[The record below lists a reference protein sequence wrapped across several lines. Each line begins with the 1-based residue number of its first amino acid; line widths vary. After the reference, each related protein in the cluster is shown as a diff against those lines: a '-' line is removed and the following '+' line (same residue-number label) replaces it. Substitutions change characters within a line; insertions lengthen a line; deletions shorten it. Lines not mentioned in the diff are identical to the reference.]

1 MEISLKREALET
13 YKRLWGYVKP
23 YKLIGFIALMAMI
36 GTALIE
42 MTMVALIEPLMDEAL
57 VAKNIEAT
65 RWLPIAFIA
74 VFLLRGISGF
84 ATEASLGWIGRGVI
98 SSLRREVFE
107 KFLKLPVKFFE
118 KNSNGRILSK
128 MTYNVEMIS
137 ESVTNVVTILIRDI
151 LTVIAA
157 IGLMIYQSP
166 RLFLSVVVIF
176 PIITILINFLGK
188 VFRRYSERI
197 QDSVGEV
204 TQVTQEVLSGQ
215 RIVKIFDG
223 YDFEMN
229 RINEVDEKN
238 RLQNIKL
245 IRSRSLG
252 VAITQV
258 VFGVGVAAVIYFA
271 GNESI
276 NGNLSPGSFMSFFG
290 AMMLML
296 QPIRRIT
303 NVNAVLQRGIAASE
317 SLFSVLDEP
326 AEKDQGVLERLSSK
340 GTLEFKKVTFSY
352 DDKANKDVISGVSFI
367 AKKGQSVAIV
377 GHSGSGKSTLINLL
391 PRFYDYQH
399 GEILIDGVSIKDF
412 KIKNLRE
419 KISIVN
425 QDIILFNDTIL
436 NNLTYGELKHKSE
449 IEIQTAI
456 ELAKIDQFT
465 SEFPKGLDTIV
476 GDRGAMLSG
485 GQKQRIAIGR
495 AILKNSP
502 FLLLDEATSSLDTKS
517 ESQIQEALKE
527 LMKNRTTLV
536 VAHRLSTIENA
547 DLILV
552 LHNGEIIE
560 RGTHNELI
568 ERGNIMQI
576 FTDSNLRAV
585 NPNYVSIFS
594 SENMVSREFF

>member
-166 RLFLSVVVIF
+166 RLFVSVVVIF

-258 VFGVGVAAVIYFA
+258 VFGIGVAAVIYFA

-326 AEKDQGVLERLSSK
+326 AEKDQGVLEKLSSN

-552 LHNGEIIE
+552 LHNGKIIE

-568 ERGNIMQI
+568 ERGEHYADLHRLQ
-576 FTDSNLRAV
+576 FK
-585 NPNYVSIFS
+585 S
-594 SENMVSREFF
+594 S

>member
-13 YKRLWGYVKP
+13 YTRLWSYVKP
-23 YKLIGFIALMAMI
+23 YKLIGFIALFAMI

-74 VFLLRGISGF
+74 VFLLRGITGF

-107 KFLKLPVKFFE
+107 KFLNLPVKFFE

-166 RLFLSVVVIF
+166 RLFISVVVIF
-176 PIITILINFLGK
+176 PVITVLINFLGK
-188 VFRRYSERI
+188 VFRRYNERI

-223 YDFEMN
+223 YDYEMN
-229 RINEVDEKN
+229 KINEVDEKN

-258 VFGVGVAAVIYFA
+258 VFGIGVAAVIYFA

-326 AEKDQGVLERLSSK
+326 AEKDQGTVENGSSK

-352 DDKANKDVISGVSFI
+352 DDKANKNVISGISFT

-399 GEILIDGVSIKDF
+399 GEILIDEISIKDF

-436 NNLTYGELKHKSE
+436 NNLTYGELKQKTD
-449 IEIQTAI
+449 IEIQAAI

-568 ERGNIMQI
+568 ERGKHYSDLHRLQ
-576 FTDSNLRAV
+576 FK
-585 NPNYVSIFS
+585 S
-594 SENMVSREFF
+594 S

>member
-13 YKRLWGYVKP
+13 YTRLWSYVKP
-23 YKLIGFIALMAMI
+23 YKLIGFIALFAMI

-74 VFLLRGISGF
+74 VFLLRGITGF

-107 KFLKLPVKFFE
+107 KFLNLPVKFFE

-166 RLFLSVVVIF
+166 RLFISVVVIF
-176 PIITILINFLGK
+176 PVITILINFLGK
-188 VFRRYSERI
+188 LFRRYSERI

-223 YDFEMN
+223 YDYEMN
-229 RINEVDEKN
+229 KINEVDEKN

-258 VFGVGVAAVIYFA
+258 VFGIGVAAVIYFA

-326 AEKDQGVLERLSSK
+326 AEKDQGTLENGSSK
-340 GTLEFKKVTFSY
+340 GTLEFRKVTFSY
-352 DDKANKDVISGVSFI
+352 DDKANKNVISGISFI

-449 IEIQTAI
+449 IEIQAAI

-568 ERGNIMQI
+568 ERGKHYADLHRLQ
-576 FTDSNLRAV
+576 FK
-585 NPNYVSIFS
+585 S
-594 SENMVSREFF
+594 S

>member
-65 RWLPIAFIA
+65 RWLPFAFIA

-84 ATEASLGWIGRGVI
+84 ATEASLGWIGRSVI
-98 SSLRREVFE
+98 SCLRREVFE
-107 KFLKLPVKFFE
+107 KFLNLPVKYFE
-118 KNSNGRILSK
+118 KNANGRILSR

-166 RLFLSVVVIF
+166 RLFMSVVVIF
-176 PIITILINFLGK
+176 PVITILINFLGK

-229 RINEVDEKN
+229 KINQVDEKN
-238 RLQNIKL
+238 RVQNIKL

-258 VFGVGVAAVIYFA
+258 IFGIGVAAVIFFA

-326 AEKDQGVLERLSSK
+326 AEKDQGVVEKLSSK
-340 GTLEFKKVTFSY
+340 GILEFKKVTFSY
-352 DDKANKDVISGVSFI
+352 DDKANKNVISEISFI

-399 GEILIDGVSIKDF
+399 GEILIDDISIKDY
-412 KIKNLRE
+412 KIKNLRD

-436 NNLTYGELKHKSE
+436 NNLTYGELKQKSE
-449 IEIQTAI
+449 LEIQTAI
-456 ELAKIDQFT
+456 KLAKIDQFT

-495 AILKNSP
+495 AVLKNSP

-568 ERGNIMQI
+568 ERGEHYADLHRHQ
-576 FTDSNLRAV
+576 FK
-585 NPNYVSIFS
+585 S
-594 SENMVSREFF
+594 S

>member
-1 MEISLKREALET
+1 MEISFKREALET
-13 YKRLWGYVKP
+13 YTRLWSYVKP
-23 YKLIGFIALMAMI
+23 YKLIGFIALFAMI

-74 VFLLRGISGF
+74 VFLLRGITGF

-107 KFLKLPVKFFE
+107 KFLNLPVKFFE

-166 RLFLSVVVIF
+166 RLFVSVVVIF
-176 PIITILINFLGK
+176 PVITILINFLGK
-188 VFRRYSERI
+188 LFRRYSERI

-204 TQVTQEVLSGQ
+204 TQVTQELLSGQ

-223 YDFEMN
+223 YDYEMN
-229 RINEVDEKN
+229 KINEVDEKN

-258 VFGVGVAAVIYFA
+258 VFGIGVAAVIYFA

-326 AEKDQGVLERLSSK
+326 AEKDQGTLENGSSK
-340 GTLEFKKVTFSY
+340 GTLEFRKVTFSY
-352 DDKANKDVISGVSFI
+352 DDKANKNVISGISFI

-399 GEILIDGVSIKDF
+399 GEILIDEISIKDF

-449 IEIQTAI
+449 IEIQAAI

-568 ERGNIMQI
+568 ERGEHYSDLHRLQ
-576 FTDSNLRAV
+576 FKST
-585 NPNYVSIFS
+585 
-594 SENMVSREFF
+594 

>member
-1 MEISLKREALET
+1 
-13 YKRLWGYVKP
+13 
-23 YKLIGFIALMAMI
+23 MAMI

-166 RLFLSVVVIF
+166 RLFVSVVVIF

-568 ERGNIMQI
+568 ERGEHYADLHRLQ
-576 FTDSNLRAV
+576 FK
-585 NPNYVSIFS
+585 S
-594 SENMVSREFF
+594 S

>member
-166 RLFLSVVVIF
+166 RLFVSVVLIF
-176 PIITILINFLGK
+176 PVITILINFLGK

-258 VFGVGVAAVIYFA
+258 IFGIGVAAVIYFA

-303 NVNAVLQRGIAASE
+303 NVNAVLQKGIAASE

-326 AEKDQGVLERLSSK
+326 AEKDQGVLEKLSSK

-352 DDKANKDVISGVSFI
+352 DVKANKDVISGISFI

-527 LMKNRTTLV
+527 LMKNRTTLI

-568 ERGNIMQI
+568 ERGEHYADLHRLQFKN
-576 FTDSNLRAV
+576 S
-585 NPNYVSIFS
+585 
-594 SENMVSREFF
+594 

>member
-166 RLFLSVVVIF
+166 RLFVSVVVIF

-258 VFGVGVAAVIYFA
+258 VFGTGVAAVIYFA

-399 GEILIDGVSIKDF
+399 GEILIDGVSIKEF

-568 ERGNIMQI
+568 ERGEHYADLHRLQ
-576 FTDSNLRAV
+576 FK
-585 NPNYVSIFS
+585 S
-594 SENMVSREFF
+594 S

>member
-166 RLFLSVVVIF
+166 RLFVSVVVIF
-176 PIITILINFLGK
+176 PVITILINFLGK

-326 AEKDQGVLERLSSK
+326 AEKDQGILENLSSD

-352 DDKANKDVISGVSFI
+352 DDKTDKDVISGISFI
-367 AKKGQSVAIV
+367 AKKGQSIAIV

-568 ERGNIMQI
+568 ERGEHYADLHRLQ
-576 FTDSNLRAV
+576 FK
-585 NPNYVSIFS
+585 S
-594 SENMVSREFF
+594 S

>member
-166 RLFLSVVVIF
+166 RLFVSVVVIF
-176 PIITILINFLGK
+176 PVITILINFLGK

-258 VFGVGVAAVIYFA
+258 VFGTGVAAVIYFA

-326 AEKDQGVLERLSSK
+326 AEKDQGVLENLSSK

-352 DDKANKDVISGVSFI
+352 DDKANKDVISGISFI

-399 GEILIDGVSIKDF
+399 GEILIDGDSIKDF

-568 ERGNIMQI
+568 ERGEHYADLHRLQ
-576 FTDSNLRAV
+576 FK
-585 NPNYVSIFS
+585 S
-594 SENMVSREFF
+594 S

>member
-65 RWLPIAFIA
+65 KWLPIAFIA

-166 RLFLSVVVIF
+166 RLFVSVVVIF

-352 DDKANKDVISGVSFI
+352 DDKANKDVISGISFI

-568 ERGNIMQI
+568 ERGEHYADLHRLQ
-576 FTDSNLRAV
+576 FK
-585 NPNYVSIFS
+585 S
-594 SENMVSREFF
+594 S

>member
-166 RLFLSVVVIF
+166 RLFVSVVVIF

-399 GEILIDGVSIKDF
+399 GEIMIDGVSIKDF

-568 ERGNIMQI
+568 ERGEHYADLHRLQ
-576 FTDSNLRAV
+576 FK
-585 NPNYVSIFS
+585 S
-594 SENMVSREFF
+594 S

>member
-107 KFLKLPVKFFE
+107 KFSKLPVKFFE

-166 RLFLSVVVIF
+166 RLFVSVVVIF
-176 PIITILINFLGK
+176 PVITILINFLGK

-258 VFGVGVAAVIYFA
+258 VFGTGVAAVIYFA

-326 AEKDQGVLERLSSK
+326 AEKDQGVLEKLSSN

-568 ERGNIMQI
+568 ERGEHYADLHRLQ
-576 FTDSNLRAV
+576 FK
-585 NPNYVSIFS
+585 S
-594 SENMVSREFF
+594 S

>member
-166 RLFLSVVVIF
+166 RLFVSVVLIF
-176 PIITILINFLGK
+176 PVITILINFLGK

-258 VFGVGVAAVIYFA
+258 IFGIGVAAVIYFA

-303 NVNAVLQRGIAASE
+303 NVNAVLQKGIAASE

-326 AEKDQGVLERLSSK
+326 AEKDQGVLEKLSSK

-352 DDKANKDVISGVSFI
+352 DVKANKDVISGISFI

-399 GEILIDGVSIKDF
+399 GEILIDGDSIKDF

-527 LMKNRTTLV
+527 LMKNRTTLI

-568 ERGNIMQI
+568 ERGEHYADLHRLQFKN
-576 FTDSNLRAV
+576 S
-585 NPNYVSIFS
+585 
-594 SENMVSREFF
+594 

>member
-166 RLFLSVVVIF
+166 RLFVSVVVIF

-326 AEKDQGVLERLSSK
+326 AEKDQGVLEKLSSN

-399 GEILIDGVSIKDF
+399 GEILIDGVSIKEF

-568 ERGNIMQI
+568 ERGEHYADLHRLQ
-576 FTDSNLRAV
+576 FK
-585 NPNYVSIFS
+585 S
-594 SENMVSREFF
+594 S

>member
-166 RLFLSVVVIF
+166 RLFVSVVVIF

-352 DDKANKDVISGVSFI
+352 DDKTNNDVISGVSFT

-399 GEILIDGVSIKDF
+399 GEIMIDGVSIKDF

-568 ERGNIMQI
+568 ERGEHYADLHRLQ
-576 FTDSNLRAV
+576 FK
-585 NPNYVSIFS
+585 S
-594 SENMVSREFF
+594 S

>member
-166 RLFLSVVVIF
+166 RLFVSVVVIF

-436 NNLTYGELKHKSE
+436 NNLTYGELKHRSE

-568 ERGNIMQI
+568 ERGEHYADLHRLQ
-576 FTDSNLRAV
+576 FK
-585 NPNYVSIFS
+585 S
-594 SENMVSREFF
+594 S

>member
-166 RLFLSVVVIF
+166 RLFVSVVVIF
-176 PIITILINFLGK
+176 PVITILINFLGK

-326 AEKDQGVLERLSSK
+326 AEKDQGVLENLSSK

-367 AKKGQSVAIV
+367 AKKGQSIAIV

-568 ERGNIMQI
+568 ERGEHYADLHRLQ
-576 FTDSNLRAV
+576 FK
-585 NPNYVSIFS
+585 S
-594 SENMVSREFF
+594 S

>member
-166 RLFLSVVVIF
+166 RLFVSVVVIF

-258 VFGVGVAAVIYFA
+258 VFGTGVAAVIYFA

-326 AEKDQGVLERLSSK
+326 AEKDQGILEKLSSK
-340 GTLEFKKVTFSY
+340 GNLEFKKVTFSY

-568 ERGNIMQI
+568 ERGEHYADLHRLQ
-576 FTDSNLRAV
+576 FK
-585 NPNYVSIFS
+585 S
-594 SENMVSREFF
+594 S

>member
-166 RLFLSVVVIF
+166 RLFVSVVVIF
-176 PIITILINFLGK
+176 PVITILINFLGK

-258 VFGVGVAAVIYFA
+258 VFGIGVAAVIYFA

-303 NVNAVLQRGIAASE
+303 NVNAVLQKGIAASE

-326 AEKDQGVLERLSSK
+326 AEKDQGILEKLSSK

-352 DDKANKDVISGVSFI
+352 DDKANKDVISGISFI

-495 AILKNSP
+495 AVLKNSP

-568 ERGNIMQI
+568 ERGEHYADLHRLQFKN
-576 FTDSNLRAV
+576 S
-585 NPNYVSIFS
+585 
-594 SENMVSREFF
+594 

>member
-166 RLFLSVVVIF
+166 RLFVSVVVIF

-258 VFGVGVAAVIYFA
+258 VFGIGVAAVIYFA

-326 AEKDQGVLERLSSK
+326 AEKDQGVLEKLSSN

-568 ERGNIMQI
+568 ERGEHYADLHRLQ
-576 FTDSNLRAV
+576 FK
-585 NPNYVSIFS
+585 S
-594 SENMVSREFF
+594 S

>member
-166 RLFLSVVVIF
+166 RLFVSVVVIF

-303 NVNAVLQRGIAASE
+303 NVNAILQRGIAASE

-352 DDKANKDVISGVSFI
+352 DDKANKDVISGVSFT

-399 GEILIDGVSIKDF
+399 GEILIDEISIKDF

-568 ERGNIMQI
+568 ERGEHYADLHRLQ
-576 FTDSNLRAV
+576 FK
-585 NPNYVSIFS
+585 S
-594 SENMVSREFF
+594 S

>member
-326 AEKDQGVLERLSSK
+326 AEKDQGILENLSSD

-352 DDKANKDVISGVSFI
+352 DDKTDKDVISGISFI
-367 AKKGQSVAIV
+367 AKKGQSIAIV

-568 ERGNIMQI
+568 ERGEHYADLHRLQ
-576 FTDSNLRAV
+576 FK
-585 NPNYVSIFS
+585 S
-594 SENMVSREFF
+594 S

>member
-13 YKRLWGYVKP
+13 YTRLWSYVKP
-23 YKLIGFIALMAMI
+23 YKLIGFIALFAMI

-74 VFLLRGISGF
+74 VFLLRGITGF

-107 KFLKLPVKFFE
+107 KFLNLPVKFFE

-137 ESVTNVVTILIRDI
+137 ESVTNVVTILIRDV

-166 RLFLSVVVIF
+166 RLFISVVVIF
-176 PIITILINFLGK
+176 PVITVLINFLGK
-188 VFRRYSERI
+188 VFRRYNERI

-223 YDFEMN
+223 YDYEMN
-229 RINEVDEKN
+229 KINEVDEKN

-258 VFGVGVAAVIYFA
+258 VFGIGVAAVIYFA

-326 AEKDQGVLERLSSK
+326 AEKDQGTLENGSSK

-352 DDKANKDVISGVSFI
+352 DDKANKNVISGISFT

-399 GEILIDGVSIKDF
+399 GEILIDEISIKDF

-436 NNLTYGELKHKSE
+436 NNLTYGELKQKTD
-449 IEIQTAI
+449 IEIQAAI

-568 ERGNIMQI
+568 ERGEHYSDLHRLQ
-576 FTDSNLRAV
+576 FK
-585 NPNYVSIFS
+585 S
-594 SENMVSREFF
+594 S

>member
-166 RLFLSVVVIF
+166 RLFVSVVVIF
-176 PIITILINFLGK
+176 PVITILINFLGK

-326 AEKDQGVLERLSSK
+326 AEKDQGVLEKLSSK
-340 GTLEFKKVTFSY
+340 GTLEFKKVNFSY
-352 DDKANKDVISGVSFI
+352 DDKANKDVISGISFI

-495 AILKNSP
+495 AILKDSP

-517 ESQIQEALKE
+517 ESPIQEALKE

-568 ERGNIMQI
+568 ERGEHYADLHRLQ
-576 FTDSNLRAV
+576 FK
-585 NPNYVSIFS
+585 S
-594 SENMVSREFF
+594 S

>member
-166 RLFLSVVVIF
+166 RLFVSVVVIF

-352 DDKANKDVISGVSFI
+352 DDKANKDVISGVSFT

-568 ERGNIMQI
+568 ERGEHYADLHRLQ
-576 FTDSNLRAV
+576 FK
-585 NPNYVSIFS
+585 S
-594 SENMVSREFF
+594 S

>member
-13 YKRLWGYVKP
+13 YTRLWSYVKP
-23 YKLIGFIALMAMI
+23 YKLIGFIALFAMI

-74 VFLLRGISGF
+74 VFLLRGITGF

-107 KFLKLPVKFFE
+107 KFLNLPVKFFE

-166 RLFLSVVVIF
+166 RLFISVVVIF
-176 PIITILINFLGK
+176 PVITILINFLGK
-188 VFRRYSERI
+188 LFRRYSERI

-223 YDFEMN
+223 YDYEMN
-229 RINEVDEKN
+229 KINEVDEKN

-258 VFGVGVAAVIYFA
+258 VFGIGVAAVIYFA

-326 AEKDQGVLERLSSK
+326 AEKDQGTLVNGSSK
-340 GTLEFKKVTFSY
+340 GTLEFRKVTFSY
-352 DDKANKDVISGVSFI
+352 DDKANKNVISGISFT

-399 GEILIDGVSIKDF
+399 GEILIDEISIKDF

-449 IEIQTAI
+449 IEIQAAI

-568 ERGNIMQI
+568 ERGEHYSDLHRLQ
-576 FTDSNLRAV
+576 FK
-585 NPNYVSIFS
+585 S
-594 SENMVSREFF
+594 S

>member
-166 RLFLSVVVIF
+166 RLFVSVAVIF
-176 PIITILINFLGK
+176 PVITILINFLGK

-258 VFGVGVAAVIYFA
+258 VFGTGVAAVIYFA

-326 AEKDQGVLERLSSK
+326 AEKDQGVLEKLSSN

-568 ERGNIMQI
+568 ERGEHYADLHRLQ
-576 FTDSNLRAV
+576 FK
-585 NPNYVSIFS
+585 S
-594 SENMVSREFF
+594 S

>member
-166 RLFLSVVVIF
+166 RLFVSVVVIF
-176 PIITILINFLGK
+176 PVITILINFLGK

-258 VFGVGVAAVIYFA
+258 IFGIGVAAVIYFA

-303 NVNAVLQRGIAASE
+303 NVNAVLQKGIAASE

-326 AEKDQGVLERLSSK
+326 AEKDQGVLEKLSSK

-352 DDKANKDVISGVSFI
+352 DDKANKDVISGISFI

-495 AILKNSP
+495 AVLKNSP

-568 ERGNIMQI
+568 ERGEHYADLHRLQFKN
-576 FTDSNLRAV
+576 S
-585 NPNYVSIFS
+585 
-594 SENMVSREFF
+594 

>member
-166 RLFLSVVVIF
+166 RLFVSVVVIF

-326 AEKDQGVLERLSSK
+326 AEKDQGVLEKLSSN

-352 DDKANKDVISGVSFI
+352 DDKANKDVISGISFI

-568 ERGNIMQI
+568 ERGEHYADLHRLQ
-576 FTDSNLRAV
+576 FK
-585 NPNYVSIFS
+585 S
-594 SENMVSREFF
+594 S

>member
-166 RLFLSVVVIF
+166 RLFVSVVVIF

-258 VFGVGVAAVIYFA
+258 VFGIGVAAVIYFA

-399 GEILIDGVSIKDF
+399 GEILIDGVSIKEF

-568 ERGNIMQI
+568 ERGEHYADLHRLQ
-576 FTDSNLRAV
+576 FK
-585 NPNYVSIFS
+585 S
-594 SENMVSREFF
+594 S

>member
-166 RLFLSVVVIF
+166 RLFVSVVVIF
-176 PIITILINFLGK
+176 PVITILINFLGK

-326 AEKDQGVLERLSSK
+326 AEKDQGVLEKLSSK

-352 DDKANKDVISGVSFI
+352 DDKANKDVISGISFI

-436 NNLTYGELKHKSE
+436 NNLTYGELKHKSK

-568 ERGNIMQI
+568 ERGEHYADLHRLQ
-576 FTDSNLRAV
+576 FK
-585 NPNYVSIFS
+585 S
-594 SENMVSREFF
+594 S

>member
-13 YKRLWGYVKP
+13 YTRLWGYVKP
-23 YKLIGFIALMAMI
+23 YKMIGFVALFAMI

-65 RWLPIAFIA
+65 RWLPIAFVA
-74 VFLLRGISGF
+74 VFLLRGITGF

-107 KFLKLPVKFFE
+107 KFLNLPVKFFE

-166 RLFLSVVVIF
+166 RLFISVVVIF
-176 PIITILINFLGK
+176 PVITILINFLGK

-223 YDFEMN
+223 YDYEMN
-229 RINEVDEKN
+229 KINEVDEKN

-258 VFGVGVAAVIYFA
+258 VFGIGVAAVIYFA

-326 AEKDQGVLERLSSK
+326 AEKDQGTLEKGSSK

-352 DDKANKDVISGVSFI
+352 DDKANKNVISGISFI

-399 GEILIDGVSIKDF
+399 GEILIDEISIKDF

-449 IEIQTAI
+449 TEIQTAI
-456 ELAKIDQFT
+456 ELARIDQFT

-568 ERGNIMQI
+568 ERGEHYSDLHRLQ
-576 FTDSNLRAV
+576 FK
-585 NPNYVSIFS
+585 S
-594 SENMVSREFF
+594 S

>member
-107 KFLKLPVKFFE
+107 KFLKLPVKFFD

-128 MTYNVEMIS
+128 LTYNVEMIS

-166 RLFLSVVVIF
+166 RLFVSVVVIF

-223 YDFEMN
+223 YDYEMN
-229 RINEVDEKN
+229 KINEVDEKN

-258 VFGVGVAAVIYFA
+258 VFGIGVAAVIYFA

-352 DDKANKDVISGVSFI
+352 DDKANKDVISGVSFT

-399 GEILIDGVSIKDF
+399 GEIMIDGVSIKDF

-568 ERGNIMQI
+568 ERGEHYADLHRLQ
-576 FTDSNLRAV
+576 FK
-585 NPNYVSIFS
+585 S
-594 SENMVSREFF
+594 S

>member
-166 RLFLSVVVIF
+166 RLFVSVVVIF

-258 VFGVGVAAVIYFA
+258 VFGTGVAAVIYFA

-326 AEKDQGVLERLSSK
+326 AEKDQGVLEKLSSN

-412 KIKNLRE
+412 KIRNLRE

-560 RGTHNELI
+560 RGTHNDLI
-568 ERGNIMQI
+568 ERGEHYADLHRLQ
-576 FTDSNLRAV
+576 FK
-585 NPNYVSIFS
+585 S
-594 SENMVSREFF
+594 S

>member
-1 MEISLKREALET
+1 MEISLKKEALET

-42 MTMVALIEPLMDEAL
+42 MTMVALLEPLMDEAL

-166 RLFLSVVVIF
+166 RLFVSVVVIF

-258 VFGVGVAAVIYFA
+258 VFGTGVAAVIYFA

-326 AEKDQGVLERLSSK
+326 AEKDQGILEKLSSK
-340 GTLEFKKVTFSY
+340 GNLEFKKVTFSY

-436 NNLTYGELKHKSE
+436 NNLTYGELKQKSE

-568 ERGNIMQI
+568 ERGEHYADLHRLQ
-576 FTDSNLRAV
+576 FK
-585 NPNYVSIFS
+585 S
-594 SENMVSREFF
+594 S